1 MSTPHATREELI
13 EAGQPLVRWLALRI
27 HRNIP
32 VRVDLE
38 DLIAYGEVGL
48 AEAARDYE
56 PARGA
61 QFTSFAYYRVRGAI
75 YDGLAKMTWTSRA
88 FHNRVRYERMA
99 ADVMEETG
107 QPEHA
112 DDQANWFGNLTVKL
126 GVTYLISQADTPGG
140 IRDSA
145 IADPRVGGP
154 VLVARREI
162 VEILRTLVE
171 QLPVTERR
179 LIQAIYFEGATLQQ
193 AANQIGLSKSWAS
206 RIHARLLEQLARDL
220 RRCGAAD

>member
-1 MSTPHATREELI
+1 MSTSHLTREELI

-27 HRNIP
+27 YRNIP

-56 PARGA
+56 PAKGA
-61 QFTSFAYYRVRGAI
+61 QFTTFAYYRVRGAI
-75 YDGLAKMTWTSRA
+75 YDGLSKMTWTSRA
-88 FHNRVRYERMA
+88 FHNRLRYERMA
-99 ADVMEETG
+99 AEVMEESG
-107 QPEHA
+107 HPEHA

-126 GVTYLISQADTPGG
+126 GATYLISYSDTPGG

-162 VEILRTLVE
+162 VEILRALVE

-220 RRCGAAD
+220 RRRGAAD

>member
-1 MSTPHATREELI
+1 MSTSHLTREELI

-56 PARGA
+56 PANGA
-61 QFTSFAYYRVRGAI
+61 QFTTFAYYRVRGAI
-75 YDGLAKMTWTSRA
+75 YDGLSKMTWTSRA
-88 FHNRVRYERMA
+88 FHNRLRYERMA
-99 ADVMEETG
+99 AEVMEETG
-107 QPEHA
+107 HPEHA

-126 GVTYLISQADTPGG
+126 GVTYLISHSDTPGG

-154 VLVARREI
+154 MLVAR
-162 VEILRTLVE
+162 
-171 QLPVTERR
+171 
-179 LIQAIYFEGATLQQ
+179 AKS
-193 AANQIGLSKSWAS
+193 SKF
-206 RIHARLLEQLARDL
+206 
-220 RRCGAAD
+220 CGRWSSNFRSPSAD